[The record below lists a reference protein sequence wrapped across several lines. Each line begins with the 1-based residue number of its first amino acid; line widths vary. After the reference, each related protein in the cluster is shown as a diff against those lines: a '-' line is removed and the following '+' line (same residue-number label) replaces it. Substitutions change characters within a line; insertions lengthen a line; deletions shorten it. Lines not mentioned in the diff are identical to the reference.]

1 MIKMGSKWT
10 SSDGKIFI
18 VLGTVDLEGKRWVYY
33 RSETSE
39 AHLPN
44 EFSCFE
50 ESFLA
55 RFRPV
60 VE

>member
-1 MIKMGSKWT
+1 MVKMSSKWT

-33 RSETSE
+33 RLETPE
-39 AHLPN
+39 EHLPS
-44 EFSCFE
+44 EFSCRE

-60 VE
+60 V